1 MQIIYHINQ
10 IDRCLGFIPS
20 NTLEKSVACAFAG
33 KARNINMSLKLLII
47 APTCDGQDV
56 GEAWV
61 AYQWVRRLAARNDVT
76 LLTYHKRGKIPASE
90 QLQGMRV
97 IEWPEPAFWGRAER
111 LNSMLKP
118 GYISFYRKA
127 RQWIR
132 DAIGRGERFDLA
144 HQLVPVAMRYPS
156 PVAGLGIPYLIGP
169 VGGSLDTPAG
179 FDEDRET
186 APWYVGLRRL
196 DKLRIRLDPFLRE
209 TYEDASCIIGI
220 APYVGDFLK
229 QLSIRRL
236 ELLSET
242 GLESL
247 PQPIDRSNRTG
258 PVRLLFVGRLVRTK
272 GVRDAIRA
280 MAHLGDLPVRLD
292 VVGDGFDRAKC
303 ESLVSELGLSD
314 KVTLHGR
321 KSRNNVEGFYRAA
334 DIFVFPSYR
343 EPGGNVVFEAMGWGL
358 PLIVSDLGGPGA
370 AVDESSGIRI
380 HPVDPKHYAQEI
392 ANAIRRLVT
401 DRDLRLSLGNGARVR
416 VAETAL
422 WDQKVEKI
430 GKLYEEILERGICRP
445 FGEHT

>member
-1 MQIIYHINQ
+1 
-10 IDRCLGFIPS
+10 
-20 NTLEKSVACAFAG
+20 
-33 KARNINMSLKLLII
+33 MSLKLLII

-61 AYQWVRRLAARNDVT
+61 AYQWVRRLAERYDVT
-76 LLTYHKRGKIPASE
+76 LLTYHKRGKVPAST
-90 QLQGMRV
+90 QLQGVRV
-97 IEWPEPAFWGRAER
+97 IEWTEPAIWGRAER

-118 GYISFYRKA
+118 GYISFYLKA

-132 DAIGRGERFDLA
+132 CAIAEGEQFDLA
-144 HQLVPVAMRYPS
+144 HQIVPVAMRYPS

-209 TYEDASCIIGI
+209 TYEDASCVVGI
-220 APYVGDFLK
+220 APYVGDFLN

-247 PQPIDRSNRTG
+247 PQPIDRSDRTG

-280 MAHLGDLPVRLD
+280 MAHLRDLPVVLD
-292 VVGDGFDRAKC
+292 IVGDGFDRERC
-303 ESLVSELGLSD
+303 EILVSEFGLAE
-314 KVTLHGR
+314 KVTFHGR
-321 KSRNNVEGFYRAA
+321 KSRNEVEDFYKAA

-343 EPGGNVVFEAMGWGL
+343 EPGGNVVFEAMGWCL
-358 PLIVSDLGGPGA
+358 PLVVSDRGGPGA
-370 AVDESSGIRI
+370 AVDNASGIRI
-380 HPVDPKHYAQEI
+380 HPVDPKQYAQDI
-392 ANAIRRLVT
+392 ANAIRLLVT
-401 DRDLRLSLGNGARVR
+401 DRTLRLSLGNGARCR

-422 WDQKVEKI
+422 WDQKVDAMGGLYWKI
-430 GKLYEEILERGICRP
+430 LSNVGTAL
-445 FGEHT
+445 